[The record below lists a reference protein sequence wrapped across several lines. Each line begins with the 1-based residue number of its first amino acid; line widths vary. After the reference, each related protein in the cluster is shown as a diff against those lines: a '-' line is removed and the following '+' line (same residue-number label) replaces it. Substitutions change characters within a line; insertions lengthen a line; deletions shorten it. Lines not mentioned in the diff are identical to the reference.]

1 MGNNMNTID
10 MVAFC
15 RALGDETRQRL
26 LKILQEN
33 GEMCVTDLVEQ
44 FNLSQPT
51 VSHHLQFLRQANLV
65 LSRRE
70 GNQIF
75 YRANQDNI
83 TDCCGILFTKFVP
96 SSIDLVDFAGE
107 GESG

>member
-1 MGNNMNTID
+1 MNTID

-15 RALGDETRQRL
+15 RALGDETRQGI

-33 GEMCVTDLVEQ
+33 GEMCVNDLVEQ

-51 VSHHLQFLRQANLV
+51 VSHHLHFLRQANLV
-65 LSRRE
+65 FSRRE
-70 GNQIF
+70 GKQIF

-96 SSIDLVDFAGE
+96 TIDLIDFTDDV
-107 GESG
+107 ESG